1 MQKKNNFS
9 IISNSIIQ
17 SDNLKV
23 DESILLIYI
32 LSLPDSWS
40 LYKTKLEKDFKERG
54 MSKSRFNSSWKGLIN
69 KGYIVRSRCQTD
81 KGHFNS
87 WNYTIVENPNLSDVS
102 KTELSENLTVRK
114 PTSPILGSKISTNK
128 VNTNR
133 ENNNRYSLQ
142 DIYKLLGK
150 LDEEI
155 KQSTETRF
163 NYLIRTYPEYPQLID
178 ILSPEEIS
186 KLSNWVPPNKLN
198 DIQSNVT
205 HISNAFRNVLN

>member
-1 MQKKNNFS
+1 MQKEKNFS
-9 IISNSIIQ
+9 VISNAIIQ

-32 LSLPDSWS
+32 LSLPDDWS

-54 MSKSRFNSSWKGLIN
+54 MSKSRFNTSWKGLIN
-69 KGYIVRSRCQTD
+69 KGYIVRSRGQTD

-87 WNYTIVENPNLSDVS
+87 WNYTIVENPKLSDVS
-102 KTELSENLTVRK
+102 KTDLSENLTVGK
-114 PTSPILGSKISTNK
+114 PTSPALSNIISTNQ

-133 ENNNRYSLQ
+133 ESNNRYSIQ
-142 DIYKLLGK
+142 DIYKLLDR
-150 LDEEI
+150 LDEGI

-178 ILSPEEIS
+178 ILSPEEIN
-186 KLSNWVPPNKLN
+186 KLSDWVPTNKLK